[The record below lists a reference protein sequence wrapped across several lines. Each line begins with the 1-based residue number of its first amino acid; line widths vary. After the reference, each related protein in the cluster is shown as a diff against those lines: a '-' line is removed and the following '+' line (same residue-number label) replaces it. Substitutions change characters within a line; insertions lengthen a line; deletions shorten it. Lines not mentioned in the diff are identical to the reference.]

1 MKNKLNSLL
10 NQIFASG
17 FSFLVLIISAKLLTG
32 NDFGII
38 SLIILLILTISVIPQ
53 SFIQMSVMSNSN
65 KFTNKLYY
73 FNNNSLLN
81 IILIIF
87 IIILLWCVYIINI
100 FNVQNLFSFNSIVI
114 YFISFQLYE
123 LTKKFLFVE
132 NKHILATYLESL
144 KLLVPTII
152 FSILILKENFTF
164 SIDSILIIVSI
175 GYISFLIPCLKYFNF
190 KNINFNDIKK
200 ITIENYH
207 FGKWIFL
214 SNTIQNINSNLYIY
228 ISAFILPI
236 YIIGVLNAIRSFI
249 GFSTVIFLTLDNYLT
264 PKYASF
270 YLANSKEKLENSVYS
285 TYNKI
290 GLLFI
295 ISYIFLGLFSEF
307 ILLTIY
313 NKEISEYY
321 YFIYFFLF
329 ANILMYYTRPII
341 VLSKTIGLTKILYL
355 SSLPVLLFTII
366 FTYPMI
372 SYFETIGAL
381 IILCLGQLFHLIS
394 LKYFY
399 KKESI
404 NHE

>member
-38 SLIILLILTISVIPQ
+38 SLIVLFVLTISVIPQ

-132 NKHILATYLESL
+132 NKHIIATYLESL

-190 KNINFNDIKK
+190 GNINFNDIKK

-307 ILLTIY
+307 ILLIVY

-355 SSLPVLLFTII
+355 SSLPVLSFTII

-381 IILCLGQLFHLIS
+381 TILCLGQLFHLIS